1 MELESV
7 QMLGCCAVFERHGA
21 LKFLKACTVAA
32 SPGLFAKFYFSE
44 HEGDNSF
51 CSLCVSRIVGILV

>member
-21 LKFLKACTVAA
+21 SKLLEACIVAA
-32 SPGLFAKFYFSE
+32 SPGLFAKFYSSE
-44 HEGDNSF
+44 HEGDNSL
-51 CSLCVSRIVGILV
+51 CSLCISRIVGVLA